1 MKKIMLAALMVLLSV
16 TAGAQTLAGNW
27 TLNKEFGNM
36 LNEVIEAEKMKMEF
50 GMNFT
55 ESEVKIVI
63 DAIVG
68 EEAVNMTVQIVIP
81 GTYVKNGDKVTCDF
95 NKEKADFDI
104 VDIQS
109 DDEEMKE
116 MLSQPATKKMMLA
129 MIKGEAKKQM
139 GSTVDAFGSLADQ
152 FKEFTVTKL
161 TETKLEIE
169 HTGQPLVFDKKQ

>member
-36 LNEVIEAEKMKMEF
+36 LNEVVEAEKMKMEF

-63 DAIVG
+63 DATVG

-81 GTYVKNGDKVTCDF
+81 GTYVKNGDKVTF
-95 NKEKADFDI
+95 A
-104 VDIQS
+104 
-109 DDEEMKE
+109 DEEY
-116 MLSQPATKKMMLA
+116 TFN
-129 MIKGEAKKQM
+129 
-139 GSTVDAFGSLADQ
+139 AF
-152 FKEFTVTKL
+152 
-161 TETKLEIE
+161 
-169 HTGQPLVFDKKQ
+169 